1 MDRLPHFLRYG
12 APSACVHFVH
22 MWSSSKICVKLD
34 IGQLSKKVKSSPD
47 NLQTNKCHIT
57 VLQAKV
63 DISLR

>member
-12 APSACVHFVH
+12 APSADMCFVCV
-22 MWSSSKICVKLD
+22 WGSTKICVKLD

-47 NLQTNKCHIT
+47 NLLTNKWHIT

-63 DISLR
+63 HISLR